1 MVTTSN
7 GCSLGN
13 LIYLV
18 TKAKKYLF
26 RVPYVNTI
34 KKMSNAVEKCCLDFE
49 ERSQSIRLGIP
60 SVTKQKFITTWS
72 WYPGISPKQEFI
84 VNLNQKD

>member
-1 MVTTSN
+1 
-7 GCSLGN
+7 
-13 LIYLV
+13 
-18 TKAKKYLF
+18 
-26 RVPYVNTI
+26 
-34 KKMSNAVEKCCLDFE
+34 MSNAVEKCCLDFE

-84 VNLNQKD
+84 VNLNQKDWQKFSIKKSFTKIKKNELNISHQIQGIS